1 MLAAQ
6 ATEPGLGHTT
16 HYTLHPNLAE
26 ERNFHTICT
35 GGGVQ
40 FSEEWNGQHP
50 TLLGHG
56 VTDLTVRKTNC

>member
-6 ATEPGLGHTT
+6 ATERLAWTT
-16 HYTLHPNLAE
+16 LHLYTLHPNLAE

-35 GGGVQ
+35 GGGLQ

-50 TLLGHG
+50 TLLSLG
-56 VTDLTVRKTNC
+56 VTDLGVK

>member
-6 ATEPGLGHTT
+6 ATERLAWPGP

-40 FSEEWNGQHP
+40 FSEEWNGHHP

-56 VTDLTVRKTNC
+56 VTDLGVK